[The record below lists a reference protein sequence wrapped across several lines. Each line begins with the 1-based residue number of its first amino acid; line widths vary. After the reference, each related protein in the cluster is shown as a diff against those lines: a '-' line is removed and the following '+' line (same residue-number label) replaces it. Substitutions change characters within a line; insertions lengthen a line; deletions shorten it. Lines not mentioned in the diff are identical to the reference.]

1 MAGKS
6 PRTVAIQASLAV
18 GLLSMAATGMA
29 MWLSGVTQGWWLP
42 PLLGGAVGAVSF
54 AMIYRQLGVYIQD
67 RVRIIYKTI
76 RRLKG
81 SGNQIQLDMAEDIV
95 EQVNRDVMAWADLQ
109 IEEITHLRET
119 DTFRQEFIGNLAH
132 ELKTPIFN
140 IQGFILTLLE
150 GGMEDPEINRKF
162 LLKAAK
168 NVERMSGLLEDLDVI
183 TKMEAGN
190 LDIELVPFDLL
201 DIIRETMESL
211 EAKAKRNDIELAAKG
226 SIDATTV
233 MVLGDASKIVQVLT
247 NLIVN
252 SINYGREGGEPR
264 FATSTPT
271 KRFWWKW
278 PTRALAST
286 KTTCLGCLSGSTAST
301 SRVLDTPGVLGW
313 AWPLSSTSLKP
324 TTSPSACEARLG
336 RDQPSASPCRRPDPR
351 PLTNGLDVRSAP
363 MVVGPPCPGHTTTS
377 SGSE

>member
-6 PRTVAIQASLAV
+6 PRSVAIESGIAV
-18 GLLSMAATGMA
+18 GLVTMLATGA
-29 MWLSGVTQGWWLP
+29 ALWGNGIEGQWWLP
-42 PLLGGAVGAVSF
+42 PLSGTAVGTVCF
-54 AMIYRQLGVYIQD
+54 VLVYRQLGLYIQE

-81 SGNQIQLDMAEDIV
+81 STSHINLDMRDDIV
-95 EQVNRDVMAWADLQ
+95 EQVNRDVMSWAESQ
-109 IEEITHLRET
+109 IEEITTLRET
-119 DTFRQEFIGNLAH
+119 DTFRQEFIGNLAL

-140 IQGFILTLLE
+140 IQGFILSLLE

-211 EAKAKRNDIELAAKG
+211 EAKAKRNNIQLRLKKGIDGSKIMVKGDAAK
-226 SIDATTV
+226 
-233 MVLGDASKIVQVLT
+233 LVQVLT

-252 SINYGREGGEPR
+252 SINYGTEGGHTEVRYYDADDSILVEVADSGIGIRESDLPR
-264 FATSTPT
+264 VFERFYRVDKSRSRHAGGSGLGLAIVKHILESHGQTISVRSTY
-271 KRFWWKW
+271 
-278 PTRALAST
+278 
-286 KTTCLGCLSGSTAST
+286 GEGSTFSFTLQKA
-301 SRVLDTPGVLGW
+301 
-313 AWPLSSTSLKP
+313 
-324 TTSPSACEARLG
+324 
-336 RDQPSASPCRRPDPR
+336 
-351 PLTNGLDVRSAP
+351 
-363 MVVGPPCPGHTTTS
+363 
-377 SGSE
+377 

>member
-81 SGNQIQLDMAEDIV
+81 SGNQTQLDMAEDIV

-226 SIDATTV
+226 SIDATAV

-252 SINYGREGGEPR
+252 SINYGREGGRTEIRYFDADEAILVEVADTGIGIHENDLPR
-264 FATSTPT
+264 VFERFYRVDKSRSRHAGGSGLGLAIVKHILEAHDQSISVRSTP
-271 KRFWWKW
+271 
-278 PTRALAST
+278 
-286 KTTCLGCLSGSTAST
+286 GEGSTFSFTLQKA
-301 SRVLDTPGVLGW
+301 
-313 AWPLSSTSLKP
+313 
-324 TTSPSACEARLG
+324 
-336 RDQPSASPCRRPDPR
+336 
-351 PLTNGLDVRSAP
+351 
-363 MVVGPPCPGHTTTS
+363 
-377 SGSE
+377 

>member
-1 MAGKS
+1 
-6 PRTVAIQASLAV
+6 
-18 GLLSMAATGMA
+18 
-29 MWLSGVTQGWWLP
+29 MWISDVREGWWIP
-42 PLLGGAVGAVSF
+42 VVSGGVVGGVAFVL
-54 AMIYRQLGVYIQD
+54 IYRQLGIYIQE

-81 SGNQIQLDMAEDIV
+81 SGSQPQFNLGEDIV
-95 EQVNRDVMAWADLQ
+95 EQVNRDVMAWADSQ

-190 LDIELVPFDLL
+190 LDIEMVPFDLL
-201 DIIRETMESL
+201 EIIRETMESL
-211 EAKAKRNDIELAAKG
+211 EAKAKRNQIKLISKG
-226 SIDATTV
+226 GIDATKV
-233 MVLGDASKIVQVLT
+233 MVLGDAAKIVQVLT

-252 SINYGREGGEPR
+252 SINYGKEGGKTQIRYFDADEAILVEVADTGIGISETDLPR
-264 FATSTPT
+264 VFERFYRVDKSRSRHAGGSGLGLAIVKHILEAHDQSISVRSTV
-271 KRFWWKW
+271 
-278 PTRALAST
+278 
-286 KTTCLGCLSGSTAST
+286 GEGSTFSFTLQKA
-301 SRVLDTPGVLGW
+301 
-313 AWPLSSTSLKP
+313 
-324 TTSPSACEARLG
+324 
-336 RDQPSASPCRRPDPR
+336 
-351 PLTNGLDVRSAP
+351 
-363 MVVGPPCPGHTTTS
+363 
-377 SGSE
+377 

>member
-6 PRTVAIQASLAV
+6 PRSVAIESGIAV
-18 GLLSMAATGMA
+18 GLVTMLATGVA
-29 MWLSGVTQGWWLP
+29 LWGNGIEGQWWLP
-42 PLLGGAVGAVSF
+42 PLSGAAVGTVCF
-54 AMIYRQLGVYIQD
+54 VLVYRQLGLYIQE

-81 SGNQIQLDMAEDIV
+81 STSHVNLDLRDDIV
-95 EQVNRDVMAWADLQ
+95 EQVNRDVMSWAESQ
-109 IEEITHLRET
+109 IEEITILRET

-150 GGMEDPEINRKF
+150 GGMEDPEINRRF

-201 DIIRETMESL
+201 DILRETMESL
-211 EAKAKRNDIELAAKG
+211 EAKAKRNNIQLRLKKG
-226 SIDATTV
+226 IDGSKI
-233 MVLGDASKIVQVLT
+233 MVKGDASKLVQVLT

-252 SINYGREGGEPR
+252 SINYGKEGGHTEVRYYDADDSVLVEVADTGIGIRESDLPR
-264 FATSTPT
+264 VFERFYRVDKSRSRHAGGSGLGLAIVKHILESHGQTISVRSTY
-271 KRFWWKW
+271 
-278 PTRALAST
+278 
-286 KTTCLGCLSGSTAST
+286 GEGSTFSFTLQKA
-301 SRVLDTPGVLGW
+301 
-313 AWPLSSTSLKP
+313 
-324 TTSPSACEARLG
+324 
-336 RDQPSASPCRRPDPR
+336 
-351 PLTNGLDVRSAP
+351 
-363 MVVGPPCPGHTTTS
+363 
-377 SGSE
+377 

>member
-1 MAGKS
+1 MASKS
-6 PRTVAIQASLAV
+6 PRAVAIEASLAV
-18 GLLSMAATGMA
+18 GLMSMAAVGGA
-29 MWLSGVTQGWWLP
+29 MWISNVREGWWIPVVSGGVVGGVTFVL
-42 PLLGGAVGAVSF
+42 
-54 AMIYRQLGVYIQD
+54 IYRQLGIYIQE

-81 SGNQIQLDMAEDIV
+81 SGSQPHFNLGEDIV
-95 EQVNRDVMAWADLQ
+95 EQVNRDVMAWADSQ

-190 LDIELVPFDLL
+190 LDIEMVPFDLL
-201 DIIRETMESL
+201 EIIRETMESL
-211 EAKAKRNDIELAAKG
+211 EAKAKRNQIELVSKG
-226 SIDATTV
+226 GIDATKV
-233 MVLGDASKIVQVLT
+233 MVLGDAAKIVQVLT

-252 SINYGREGGEPR
+252 SINYGKEGGKTQIRYFDADEAILVEVADTGIGISETDLPR
-264 FATSTPT
+264 VFERFYRVDKSRSRHAGGSGLGLAIVKHILEAHDQSISVRSTV
-271 KRFWWKW
+271 
-278 PTRALAST
+278 
-286 KTTCLGCLSGSTAST
+286 GEGSTFSFTLQKA
-301 SRVLDTPGVLGW
+301 
-313 AWPLSSTSLKP
+313 
-324 TTSPSACEARLG
+324 
-336 RDQPSASPCRRPDPR
+336 
-351 PLTNGLDVRSAP
+351 
-363 MVVGPPCPGHTTTS
+363 
-377 SGSE
+377 